1 MKKLFF
7 FASAMAMSMSMM
19 AAVDF
24 RYLPTAGDKNA
35 AGTEFTTK
43 DKVEVGAGEK
53 LVEGTNFTV
62 YNAYKTTYK
71 VVGMM
76 TDTAYSHLQIG
87 DVTVDYTTQRIQGQD
102 NPTAGGANPVIDMKC
117 PNQGACFK
125 VNVKKDGYLYV
136 AVKSTPN
143 KQQFVFEGVAE
154 NNGVVAGTMIG
165 FQYLSMS
172 RNTGAEFGKPNGGIC
187 VEYVG
192 KGDINEL
199 MAPPAMPCTVLGGN
213 YTINGVGVL
222 CVPVY
227 AEAENYIVGTAGS
240 KMMACGFGFSEE
252 KVDVKAIGSKGILA
266 QKPDYTGED
275 NYDDV
280 VLTDAQ
286 YLAKQDCSD
295 APIFLRAKIPAN
307 EALDTL
313 AVWNTGVKDGNKTN
327 EDGSPKLKASINM
340 TGYVFGEGIESQ
352 FIAMAKSG
360 AYYVLQVD
368 KLKKF
373 DVIFLAG
380 KVNGWTTAEGYKGGY
395 GQTEDIKGITDNACY
410 QITGFDAGKP
420 DQKCTVQALDCLT
433 GEELTALED
442 AKVMQTAKKVIGA
455 DGQLQLI
462 MADGTVYNALG
473 TIVK

>member
-1 MKKLFF
+1 MKKFFF
-7 FASAMAMSMSMM
+7 FASALAASVSMM

-24 RYLPTAGDKNA
+24 HYLPTAGDKNA
-35 AGTEFTTK
+35 AGTEFTSK
-43 DKVEVGAGEK
+43 DKVEVAAGET

-87 DVTVDYTTQRIQGQD
+87 DVMVDYTTQRIQGQD

-117 PNQGACFK
+117 PNAGACFK

-143 KQQFVFEGVAE
+143 KQQFVFEGVE
-154 NNGVVAGTMIG
+154 ETNGTVAGAMVG

-172 RNTGAEFGKPNGGIC
+172 RNTGEDFGNPNGGIC

-192 KGDINEL
+192 NGELNEL

-222 CVPVY
+222 IVPVY

-252 KVDVKAIGSKGILA
+252 KVEVKAIGSKGIKAL
-266 QKPDYTGED
+266 KPDYTGED
-275 NYDDV
+275 NYEDV
-280 VLTDAQ
+280 VLTDAK

-295 APIFLRAKIPAN
+295 APIMLRAKIPAN
-307 EALDTL
+307 EACDS
-313 AVWNTGVKDGNKTN
+313 VSIWNTGVSDGK
-327 EDGSPKLKASINM
+327 GGIKASVNM
-340 TGYVFGEGIESQ
+340 TGYVWADGVEPQ
-352 FIAMAKSG
+352 FIAMSKSG

-373 DVIFLAG
+373 NVIFLAG
-380 KVNGWTTAEGYKGGY
+380 KVTGWDAASGYKGNY
-395 GQTEDIKGITDNACY
+395 SQTVDINNITADACY
-410 QITGFDAGKP
+410 QITGFDASNKE
-420 DQKCTVQALDCLT
+420 QKCTVQALDCLT

-442 AKVMQTAKKVIGA
+442 AKVLQTAKKVITA
-455 DGQLQLI
+455 DGQLQLV
-462 MADGTVYNALG
+462 MADGTVFNVLG
-473 TIVK
+473 AVVE

>member
-7 FASAMAMSMSMM
+7 FASALAMSMSMT
-19 AAVDF
+19 AGVDF
-24 RYLPTAGDKNA
+24 HYLPTAGDKNA
-35 AGTEFTTK
+35 AGKEFTSK
-43 DKVEVGAGEK
+43 DKVEVAKGEK

-62 YNAYKTTYK
+62 YNAYETTYK

-117 PNQGACFK
+117 PNAGACFK

-143 KQQFVFEGVAE
+143 KQQFVFEGVEEA
-154 NNGVVAGTMIG
+154 NGTVDGTMVG

-172 RNTGAEFGKPNGGIC
+172 RNTGAAFGKPNGGIC

-192 KGDINEL
+192 TGEYNEL
-199 MAPPAMPCTVLGGN
+199 MAPPPMPCTVLGGN

-222 CVPVY
+222 IVPVY
-227 AEAENYIVGTAGS
+227 ADAENYIVGTAGS

-252 KVDVKAIGSKGILA
+252 KVEVKAIGSKNIKA

-275 NYDDV
+275 NYEDV
-280 VLTDAQ
+280 VLTDAY
-286 YLAKQDCSD
+286 YLVKQDCSD
-295 APIFLRAKIPAN
+295 APIMLRAKIPTN
-307 EALDTL
+307 EKLDTT
-313 AVWNTGVKDGNKTN
+313 AVWNTATTNGTNADGT
-327 EDGSPKLKASINM
+327 PKLKASINL
-340 TGYVFGEGIESQ
+340 TGYVWADGVEPQ
-352 FIAMAKSG
+352 FIAMSKSG
-360 AYYVLQVD
+360 NYYVLQVD

-373 DVIFLAG
+373 NVSFLAG
-380 KVNGWTTAEGYKGGY
+380 KVSGWDEKAGYKGKY
-395 GQTEDIKGITDNACY
+395 GQTVDIKDITANACY
-410 QITGFDAGKP
+410 QITGFDAAKK
-420 DQKCTVQALDCLT
+420 DQLCTVQALDCLT
-433 GEELTALED
+433 GDELTALED
-442 AKVMQTAKKVIGA
+442 AKVLQTAKKVITA

-462 MADGTVYNALG
+462 MADGTVFNVLG
-473 TIVK
+473 ATIK